1 MKQNIRNLVTL
12 EWSTNRDAKVSIGE
26 NVAMTPLTLS
36 SYQRHAQQT
45 DQRRSIDSGL
55 AFPLLGLFGET
66 GSLLSEVK
74 KKQRDPISYIGY
86 QESVREEF
94 GDVLWY
100 LAALADRAQLSFSEL
115 AINLDRTLADWHDA
129 DEEQLT
135 FQAIEET
142 SGGPASSPSLAV
154 ERTLLR
160 LAAEVGLLMTDHNA
174 GLLDQNRSAL
184 KGRLIDILRTLRQA
198 AHEAGITLEEAACE
212 NLKKISDRWPSYRI
226 PQPHFDRDFPV
237 HEQLPRLI
245 IVDIV
250 EIEING
256 RKMARLLHDGQ
267 PIGDPLTDNHSDDD
281 DYRFHDVFHLAY
293 AAHLGWSPM
302 LRRMLRA
309 KRKSDPSVDEI
320 QDGAR
325 AILIEEGITTWIFNH
340 AQRLNL
346 FSGVKSLDYGLL
358 KSIRRFVSGYEAEVC
373 PLWLWEDAILQGYGV
388 FRAVCK
394 HRGGRVTASLNDRS
408 IRFDAP

>member
-1 MKQNIRNLVTL
+1 MRQNMRSWATL
-12 EWSTNRDAKVSIGE
+12 EWSANRDEKVAPDES
-26 NVAMTPLTLS
+26 VAMTPLTLS

-74 KKQRDPISYIGY
+74 KKQRDPVSYIGY
-86 QESVREEF
+86 QESVREEL

-100 LAALADRAQLSFSEL
+100 LSALSDRAQLSLSEL
-115 AINLDRTLADWHDA
+115 AVNLDRTLANWHSA
-129 DEEQLT
+129 DEERLT
-135 FQAIEET
+135 FQAIEEA
-142 SGGPASSPSLAV
+142 SGGPASSPSLAF

-174 GLLDQNRSAL
+174 GRLDQNRSAL
-184 KGRLIDILRTLRQA
+184 KGRLIAIFRTLRQA
-198 AHEAGITLEEAACE
+198 AHEAGITLEEAACA
-212 NLKKISDRWPSYRI
+212 NLKKISDRWPPSRI
-226 PQPHFDRDFPV
+226 PQPLFDCDFPI

-245 IVDIV
+245 VVDIA
-250 EIEING
+250 EIEINC
-256 RKMARLLHDGQ
+256 RKMARLIHDGQ
-267 PIGDPLTDNHSDDD
+267 PLGDPLTDNRSDDD

-302 LRRMLRA
+302 LRRMLKV
-309 KRKSDPSVDEI
+309 KRKSDPLIDEI

-340 AQRLNL
+340 AQRLKL
-346 FSGVKSLDYGLL
+346 FSEMASLDYGLL
-358 KSIRRFVSGYEAEVC
+358 KSIRRFVSGYEAEAC
-373 PLWLWEDAILQGYGV
+373 PLWLWEEAILQGYSV

-394 HRGGRVTASLNDRS
+394 HRGGRVTANLNDRS